1 MPQERKPS
9 SESKIC
15 RTCIVIRMFI
25 IAMLIL
31 VITSLLAKDKMHHL
45 SFLTKWNVA
54 IAIMVFGSISFVI
67 KLILWK
73 LESKNKS
80 NDPLQND

>member
-9 SESKIC
+9 SELKIC

-31 VITSLLAKDKMHHL
+31 VIMGLLAKDKMHHL

-54 IAIMVFGSISFVI
+54 IAIMLFGSISFII
-67 KLILWK
+67 KIIFWK
-73 LESKNKS
+73 LENKNKT

>member
-1 MPQERKPS
+1 MSQERKQP

-31 VITSLLAKDKMHHL
+31 VITGLLAKDKMHHL
-45 SFLTKWNVA
+45 SFLTTWNVA

>member
-1 MPQERKPS
+1 MSQERKQS

-31 VITSLLAKDKMHHL
+31 VITGLLAKDKMHHL

-54 IAIMVFGSISFVI
+54 IAIMVFGSISFVV

>member
-1 MPQERKPS
+1 MPQKRKQS

-31 VITSLLAKDKMHHL
+31 VITGLLAKDKMHHL

>member
-1 MPQERKPS
+1 MSQERKQS

-31 VITSLLAKDKMHHL
+31 VITGLLAKDKMHHL

-67 KLILWK
+67 KLIFWK

>member
-1 MPQERKPS
+1 MPQERKLS

-31 VITSLLAKDKMHHL
+31 VITGLLAKDKMHHL

-54 IAIMVFGSISFVI
+54 IAIMIFGTLSFIVKYI
-67 KLILWK
+67 FWK
-73 LESKNKS
+73 LENKNKS
-80 NDPLQND
+80 NDSLQND

>member
-1 MPQERKPS
+1 MSQERKQS

-31 VITSLLAKDKMHHL
+31 VITGLLAKDKMHHL
-45 SFLTKWNVA
+45 SFLTTWNVA

-67 KLILWK
+67 KLIIWK
-73 LESKNKS
+73 FESKNKS

>member
-1 MPQERKPS
+1 MPQERKRS
-9 SESKIC
+9 SEIKIC

-31 VITSLLAKDKMHHL
+31 VIIGLLAKDKMHHL
-45 SFLTKWNVA
+45 SFLTTWNVA
-54 IAIMVFGSISFVI
+54 IAIMLFGSISFII
-67 KLILWK
+67 KIIFWR
-73 LESKNKS
+73 LEAKNKT

>member
-31 VITSLLAKDKMHHL
+31 VITGLLAKDKMHHL
-45 SFLTKWNVA
+45 SFLTTWNVA
-54 IAIMVFGSISFVI
+54 IAIMVFGSVSFVI
-67 KLILWK
+67 KLFKI
-73 LESKNKS
+73 SIFTKS
-80 NDPLQND
+80 

>member
-1 MPQERKPS
+1 MSQERKQS

-31 VITSLLAKDKMHHL
+31 VITGLLAKDKMYHL
-45 SFLTKWNVA
+45 SFLTTWNVA
-54 IAIMVFGSISFVI
+54 IAIMVFGSISFVV

>member
-1 MPQERKPS
+1 MSQEKEPLS
-9 SESKIC
+9 TSKIC

-31 VITSLLAKDKMHHL
+31 VIAGLLAKDKMHHL
-45 SFLTKWNVA
+45 SFLTTWNVA

-67 KLILWK
+67 KFIFWK
-73 LESKNKS
+73 LESKSKTS
-80 NDPLQND
+80 DPLQND

>member
-1 MPQERKPS
+1 MTQERKPS
-9 SESKIC
+9 SELNIC
-15 RTCIVIRMFI
+15 RTCIVIKMFI

-31 VITSLLAKDKMHHL
+31 VITGLLAKDKMHHL
-45 SFLTKWNVA
+45 SFLTTWNVA

>member
-1 MPQERKPS
+1 MPQERKSS
-9 SESKIC
+9 SELKIC

-31 VITSLLAKDKMHHL
+31 VITGLLAKDKMHHL
-45 SFLTKWNVA
+45 SFLTTWNVA

-67 KLILWK
+67 KLILFGQIK
-73 LESKNKS
+73 
-80 NDPLQND
+80 PLSA

>member
-9 SESKIC
+9 SELKIC
-15 RTCIVIRMFI
+15 RTCIVIRIFI

-31 VITSLLAKDKMHHL
+31 VITGLLAKDKMHHL

-67 KLILWK
+67 KFILWK

>member
-1 MPQERKPS
+1 MSQERKPS
-9 SESKIC
+9 SELKIC

-25 IAMLIL
+25 LAMLIL
-31 VITSLLAKDKMHHL
+31 VITGLLAKDKMHHL
-45 SFLTKWNVA
+45 SFLTTWNVA

-67 KLILWK
+67 KFILWK

>member
-1 MPQERKPS
+1 MSQEKEPLPA
-9 SESKIC
+9 SKIC

-31 VITSLLAKDKMHHL
+31 VITGLLAKDKMHHL
-45 SFLTKWNVA
+45 SFLTTWNVA

-67 KLILWK
+67 KFIFWK
-73 LESKNKS
+73 LESKSKT